1 MPNRHSLFWRLVI
14 LVAGFCLSMIWVSGY
29 VDQKVA
35 YHSSFLSPQA
45 LETLDGYAKQAHV
58 AARRGPAAVDSWIAA
73 LQQDEPGLAL
83 VVDRHHQ
90 SLGDRELDERER
102 SLLRFARPYDSP
114 MSRRAGPRPMIAI
127 PFNGSGDQL
136 VMQLPERLSPWPHQ
150 ALLIVLI
157 VYLPPVVLSVLFG
170 WLLYRLLIS
179 PLDHLRRQA
188 NTLRGSRLSSLL
200 PLALTRRNDEL
211 GELGRSLE
219 YLTRRLHDS
228 IRQQQQLL
236 RDLSHELR
244 TPLSRLRVACE
255 SDLPQAVLRERVER
269 EVSGM
274 QRLVD
279 DTLELAW
286 LDSEQPQLE
295 REAVDVE
302 SLWNLICEDACFE
315 SGWPRTRLHSDIPED
330 CQVFGNLNAL
340 AQAMENVL
348 RNAIRHSP
356 ADGTVRLTARREEAH
371 WRLCIDDQ
379 GPGVREDQLD
389 VMFRPFSRLS
399 AARPGGDGFG
409 LGLAIARGMVMLQGG
424 RIWAENLHPGLRVN
438 FVLQDV

>member
-1 MPNRHSLFWRLVI
+1 MPNRHSLFWRLAL
-14 LVAGFCLSMIWVSGY
+14 LVASFCLAMIWVSDQ
-29 VDQKVA
+29 VDRQVA
-35 YHSSFLSPQA
+35 YRSSFLSPQA
-45 LETLDGYAKQAHV
+45 LETLQGYAEQAH
-58 AARRGPAAVDSWIAA
+58 AALRQGPTAVDRWIAA
-73 LQQDEPGLAL
+73 QQRKEPGVVL
-83 VVDRHHQ
+83 VLDAHQQ
-90 SLGDRELDERER
+90 SLGTRQPDDRERN
-102 SLLRFARPYDSP
+102 LLRFARPYDRP
-114 MSRRAGPRPMIAI
+114 MSRRAGPRPLVYLDLDERG
-127 PFNGSGDQL
+127 NQL
-136 VMQLPERLSPWPHQ
+136 VIQLPEHLSPWDHR
-150 ALLIVLI
+150 ALLVAVS

-179 PLDHLRRQA
+179 PLDRLRRQA
-188 NTLRGSRLSSLL
+188 NALRGNRLGSLL
-200 PLALTRRNDEL
+200 PASLTHRNDEL

-219 YLTRRLHDS
+219 YLTQRLNDS

-255 SDLPQAVLRERVER
+255 SELPRDVLCERVER

-279 DTLELAW
+279 GTLNLAW

-295 REAVDVE
+295 CTPVDIE

-315 SGWPRTRLHSDIPED
+315 SGWPRERLASDIPPD
-330 CQVFGNLNAL
+330 CQVLGNLNAL
-340 AQAMENVL
+340 AQALENVL

-356 ADGTVRLTARREEAH
+356 ADGTVKLTAHREGAQ
-371 WRLCIDDQ
+371 WQLSVDDQ
-379 GPGVREDQLD
+379 GPGVPQDQLD

-409 LGLAIARGMVMLQGG
+409 LGLAIAQRVIALQGG

-438 FVLQDV
+438 LVLQDV

>member
-1 MPNRHSLFWRLVI
+1 MPNRHSLFWRLVV
-14 LVAGFCLSMIWVSGY
+14 LVAGFCLAMIWVSGY
-29 VDQKVA
+29 VGQKVA
-35 YHSSFLSPQA
+35 YHSSFLSPHA
-45 LETLDGYAKQAHV
+45 LKTLEGYAERAYN
-58 AARRGPAAVDSWIAA
+58 AALNGPAAVDRWITA

-90 SLGDRELDERER
+90 SLGGRELNERER
-102 SLLRFARPYDSP
+102 GLLRFARPYDSP
-114 MSRRAGPRPMIAI
+114 MSRRAGPHPMIAI
-127 PFNGSGDQL
+127 PFNESGDQL
-136 VMQLPERLSPWPHQ
+136 VMQLPERLSPWHNH
-150 ALLIVLI
+150 ALLVAAT

-188 NTLRGSRLSSLL
+188 NTVRGNRLSSLL

-255 SDLPQAVLRERVER
+255 SDLPQAILRERVER
-269 EVSGM
+269 EVTGM

-279 DTLELAW
+279 GTLELAW
-286 LDSEQPQLE
+286 LDSEQPQLA

-315 SGWPRTRLHSDIPED
+315 SGWPRTRLHSDIPKD

-356 ADGTVRLTARREEAH
+356 ADGTVRLTARREDAH
-371 WRLCIDDQ
+371 WRLSIDDQ
-379 GPGVREDQLD
+379 GPGVRPDQLD
-389 VMFRPFSRLS
+389 MMFRPFSRLS
-399 AARPGGDGFG
+399 ASRPGGDGFG
-409 LGLAIARGMVMLQGG
+409 LGLAIARGMMVLQGG